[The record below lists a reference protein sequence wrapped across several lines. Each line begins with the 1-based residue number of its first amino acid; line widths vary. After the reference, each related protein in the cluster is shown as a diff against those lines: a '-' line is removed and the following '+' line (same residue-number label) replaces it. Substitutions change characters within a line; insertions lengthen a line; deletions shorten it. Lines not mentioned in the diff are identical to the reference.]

1 MRLRLI
7 AVLAALLMVAPVA
20 GFARTPAAVAQ
31 PNTVAALASK
41 HSKKKAKKAKKA
53 KKWAKKKGAAK
64 GKKMGKKEAKKKS

>member
-41 HSKKKAKKAKKA
+41 HSKKKAKKAKK
-53 KKWAKKKGAAK
+53 WAKKKGAAK